1 MKSGDFA
8 GEIVTTTL
16 VVMITMTAYKL
27 LRDAHMCR
35 KPSFSLCSSKAKG
48 EGRDHSSMYVQ
59 YIQPHIRCSPF
70 SVSLHINKYTS
81 ILCVCV
87 CVCVCVSSDNHGR
100 DHDQIQNVTDTIQI
114 DVEDCKS
121 AITGLESCKDDVP
134 SRNQVLRSTHTSIRI
149 VIYIYMCVC
158 VYF

>member
-87 CVCVCVSSDNHGR
+87 CVCVCASHPTIMVVITTRSRTSLTLSKLTSRIASPQSPASSPAR
-100 DHDQIQNVTDTIQI
+100 MMSRPEI
-114 DVEDCKS
+114 KS
-121 AITGLESCKDDVP
+121 CVP
-134 SRNQVLRSTHTSIRI
+134 HTQVF
-149 VIYIYMCVC
+149 V
-158 VYF
+158 